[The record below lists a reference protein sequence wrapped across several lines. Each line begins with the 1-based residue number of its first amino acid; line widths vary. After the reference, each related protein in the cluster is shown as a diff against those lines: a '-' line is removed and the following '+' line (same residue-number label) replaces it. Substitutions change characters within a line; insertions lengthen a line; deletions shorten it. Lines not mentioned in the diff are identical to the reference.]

1 MRAVQLF
8 DLSGYNLA
16 SNYYYSKIIEIKMN
30 TTMFCN
36 HFLAFVHTF
45 QVIHTTLADLNI
57 SYQLK
62 FQKGH
67 LNKHTMLYKSMSN
80 SVK

>member
-8 DLSGYNLA
+8 ELSRYNLA

-36 HFLAFVHTF
+36 NFLALC
-45 QVIHTTLADLNI
+45 IHF
-57 SYQLK
+57 K
-62 FQKGH
+62 
-67 LNKHTMLYKSMSN
+67 
-80 SVK
+80 